1 MKLQE
6 KYLNQ
11 INEFISACRK
21 LAEDFYVTSSGG
33 NLAWKLEDN
42 LMLISPT
49 KMNKGDISPEEIVFI
64 DMEGAVVEG
73 KNRPTGETPM
83 YLKFFKER
91 SDIIS
96 VIHSH
101 PPNVCALAISK
112 EKNWLMRPLFP
123 ETVIEIGPVPIVPY
137 AEPLTETLANNFVPF
152 LRKYDS
158 FIMENHGLLTMSREG
173 IQEAL
178 MKVQLIEMSAK
189 SILLANMAGEIK
201 ELDQED
207 VKNLDR
213 TMQTRTL
220 PMIGV
225 PGVNKSLEELYF
237 TY

>member
-1 MKLQE
+1 MKLQN

-11 INEFISACRK
+11 INEFVAACRK

-83 YLKFFKER
+83 YLKFFNER

-137 AEPLTETLANNFVPF
+137 AEPLTETLVNNFVPF

-173 IQEAL
+173 IKEAL

-220 PMIGV
+220 PMVGV

>member
-1 MKLQE
+1 MKLQK

-11 INEFISACRK
+11 INEFVSACRK

-33 NLAWKLEDN
+33 NLAWRLEDN
-42 LMLISPT
+42 MILISPT
-49 KMNKGDISPEEIVFI
+49 KMNKGDITMEDILFI
-64 DMEGAVVEG
+64 DLEGNVVEG
-73 KNRPTGETPM
+73 KKCPTGETPM
-83 YLKFFKER
+83 YLKFFSER
-91 SDIIS
+91 SDIVS
-96 VIHSH
+96 VIHCH
-101 PPNVCALAISK
+101 PPNACALAISK

-207 VKNLDR
+207 VKNLGR

-220 PMIGV
+220 PMIGA